1 MQNDDNIKSRQT
13 LKERQKMHFF
23 VNNII
28 KAENMKEQRSAINML
43 CNINGATYK
52 AGK

>member
-1 MQNDDNIKSRQT
+1 MQNDDNIKSIQT
-13 LKERQKMHFF
+13 GKKEIKMHFC

-43 CNINGATYK
+43 
-52 AGK
+52 

>member
-1 MQNDDNIKSRQT
+1 MQNDDNIKSIQT
-13 LKERQKMHFF
+13 GKKDRKMHFF

-43 CNINGATYK
+43 
-52 AGK
+52 